1 MEILHRHEVHS
12 ELISLDFT
20 SNKFILFSL
29 QNKDNLCQGRVANVA
44 AFERSALKCPFPPHR
59 PPSVPPALWSPQN
72 VFGSTYNGNM
82 EVVELIFWT
91 GIRVSIMKTVFNVH
105 NTNLVVLRTGV
116 WVGIMTMLIGSVG
129 LII

>member
-1 MEILHRHEVHS
+1 
-12 ELISLDFT
+12 
-20 SNKFILFSL
+20 
-29 QNKDNLCQGRVANVA
+29 
-44 AFERSALKCPFPPHR
+44 
-59 PPSVPPALWSPQN
+59 
-72 VFGSTYNGNM
+72 M